1 MGQEYN
7 FEWSLYYNYEY
18 FKEKSLTNRFF
29 KHSDIKK
36 LINNI
41 QFQKLF
47 KIDTVGNS
55 FEGREIFL
63 ITVGRGAKKILFW
76 SQMHGD
82 EPTATAALF
91 DIFNFFSDS
100 LHFTELKRYILEKTT
115 LYFIPML
122 NPDGA
127 ENFSRRNA
135 MQIDINR
142 DANRLETPEGKILMN
157 VFDRI
162 KPDFGFNLHDQSH
175 RYSVGNSFRQ
185 ATISFLAPPI
195 DDEKNIDSVR
205 LNAIKL
211 ISGLYEMLSEFIP
224 GHVSRY
230 SDEYEPRAFGD
241 TFQKKG
247 TSTILVESGGWKSD
261 HEKQFIRKL
270 NFILLLSAIK
280 NISTEDYKSL
290 NEKIYDSI
298 PFNEE
303 RLYDLILRNLT
314 VSNGEFEYKIDL
326 AINYNEIYDN
336 DKNNYYYIKATIEN
350 IGDLSTYYGIE
361 DYDFNGY
368 KIEPGKNYVNNKKT
382 LKKDSKYFELMKKGF
397 TNIFMPNFKG
407 EISSLPFN
415 IIKNKRINFPISVG
429 SNPTFILK
437 RGERIEYLVIN
448 GFIQNLISK
457 TFYNK
462 GIVFED
468 SE

>member
-1 MGQEYN
+1 
-7 FEWSLYYNYEY
+7 
-18 FKEKSLTNRFF
+18 
-29 KHSDIKK
+29 
-36 LINNI
+36 
-41 QFQKLF
+41 
-47 KIDTVGNS
+47 
-55 FEGREIFL
+55 
-63 ITVGRGAKKILFW
+63 
-76 SQMHGD
+76 
-82 EPTATAALF
+82 
-91 DIFNFFSDS
+91 
-100 LHFTELKRYILEKTT
+100 
-115 LYFIPML
+115 ML

-157 VFDRI
+157 VFDKI

-195 DDEKNIDSVR
+195 DDERNIDYVR

-211 ISGLYEMLSEFIP
+211 ISGLYEMLNEFIP

-261 HEKQFIRKL
+261 YEKQFIRKL

-298 PFNEE
+298 PYNEE

-336 DKNNYYYIKATIEN
+336 DKNNFYFIKATIEN

-368 KIEPGKNYVNNKKT
+368 KIETGKNYVNNKKS

-407 EISSLPFN
+407 KISNLPFN

-437 RGERIEYLVIN
+437 RGGKIEYLIIN
-448 GFIQNLISK
+448 GFIQNLITK
-457 TFYNK
+457 TFNNK

-468 SE
+468 SK